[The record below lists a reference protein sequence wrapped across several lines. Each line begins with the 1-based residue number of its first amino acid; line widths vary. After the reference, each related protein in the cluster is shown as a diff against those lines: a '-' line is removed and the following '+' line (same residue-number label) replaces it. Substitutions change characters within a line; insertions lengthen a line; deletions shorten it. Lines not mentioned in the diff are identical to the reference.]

1 MLIFSY
7 HIFVKKLHTFRLQDH
22 GPKIKKMAMPMPLV
36 KWIQII
42 NFRSHWL
49 HMGSHYWST
58 AVTALNICVKDV
70 PISCTNNRPAVCNY
84 SSTMLQLKASM
95 SYAYSPKLSD
105 VSAIYDTTATETPT
119 ATSTTNVFLYVK
131 LYTHSATWPAHSTLP
146 PR

>member
-1 MLIFSY
+1 
-7 HIFVKKLHTFRLQDH
+7 
-22 GPKIKKMAMPMPLV
+22 
-36 KWIQII
+36 
-42 NFRSHWL
+42 
-49 HMGSHYWST
+49 MGSHYWST

-131 LYTHSATWPAHSTLP
+131 LYTQCYLTSTFNTAAKITTGKRDNIKSAVL
-146 PR
+146 